1 MNKTAKK
8 VVATILTTVM
18 TVGAATVVSADDL
31 SITLSHQPYSHALP
45 SYIGEEEGIFE
56 ENGLNTE
63 ILWFS
68 SGNTQNEALGA
79 NEWDAGACG
88 TPPAIAAGIAY
99 NAKIVGFSVD
109 DTVSVDYWVRADS
122 DIAAISGEV
131 EGYPD
136 ILGNADTWKGKT
148 ILCPTQTSAHYM
160 LIAICGS
167 DMHFFQNGAIG
178 TRKAPPDFILGH
190 ESAGTVIEV
199 GKDVTT
205 LKVGDRVALE
215 PGVPCGKCQYC
226 KSGKYNLCPDVHF
239 LAAAKP
245 PTNGALRNYFAYPAE
260 WCFKLPD
267 NVSTMEGTM
276 LEPLSVGMHAA
287 GRGGAELGKTA
298 LIIGVGTIGYMTMLA
313 CKAMGVSKIIVSD
326 ALENR
331 LALALQH
338 GADYAINVKN
348 EDAVEKVMEYT
359 DGEGCDIVFET
370 AGSPVTLASTWKYV
384 KTAGVIVNVGNASG
398 EIPFVFGELARKEV
412 DIRSVWR
419 YRNIYPIA
427 IEAVRTGKID
437 LKHIEPAMFPF
448 EKSQEAFEYAFE
460 HRSEV
465 LKTIIQVT
473 E

>member
-160 LIAICGS
+160 LIASSEWLIQKKDIGFRCIGS
-167 DMHFFQNGAIG
+167 CDSN
-178 TRKAPPDFILGH
+178 
-190 ESAGTVIEV
+190 
-199 GKDVTT
+199 T
-205 LKVGDRVALE
+205 LF
-215 PGVPCGKCQYC
+215 
-226 KSGKYNLCPDVHF
+226 H
-239 LAAAKP
+239 
-245 PTNGALRNYFAYPAE
+245 T
-260 WCFKLPD
+260 
-267 NVSTMEGTM
+267 
-276 LEPLSVGMHAA
+276 
-287 GRGGAELGKTA
+287 
-298 LIIGVGTIGYMTMLA
+298 
-313 CKAMGVSKIIVSD
+313 
-326 ALENR
+326 
-331 LALALQH
+331 
-338 GADYAINVKN
+338 
-348 EDAVEKVMEYT
+348 
-359 DGEGCDIVFET
+359 
-370 AGSPVTLASTWKYV
+370 
-384 KTAGVIVNVGNASG
+384 
-398 EIPFVFGELARKEV
+398 
-412 DIRSVWR
+412 
-419 YRNIYPIA
+419 
-427 IEAVRTGKID
+427 TGKLFRKRILKSFQSNQID
-437 LKHIEPAMFPF
+437 VFLSFF
-448 EKSQEAFEYAFE
+448 LTYFFVNAF
-460 HRSEV
+460 
-465 LKTIIQVT
+465 
-473 E
+473 

>member
-160 LIAICGS
+160 LIATLSAMGLTQNDVSIVHMDVPSAYTAFKAGQGDIVALWDS
-167 DMHFFQNGAIG
+167 QSYQAEEEGWVKASSGEASGETMPTVLVASEQAIEENWDAVYAWVKNYYEISGKYKDDIDTQSEYLLQMQLDNGIDTDEELARRFVEDRPLPTLEENVEYFKGEAGNTKADEVVNKIVQFFIDQGTYTDDDM
-178 TRKAPPDFILGH
+178 
-190 ESAGTVIEV
+190 
-199 GKDVTT
+199 TT
-205 LKVGDRVALE
+205 LKE
-215 PGVPCGKCQYC
+215 
-226 KSGKYNLCPDVHF
+226 
-239 LAAAKP
+239 
-245 PTNGALRNYFAYPAE
+245 NGF
-260 WCFKLPD
+260 
-267 NVSTMEGTM
+267 V
-276 LEPLSVGMHAA
+276 
-287 GRGGAELGKTA
+287 
-298 LIIGVGTIGYMTMLA
+298 
-313 CKAMGVSKIIVSD
+313 
-326 ALENR
+326 
-331 LALALQH
+331 
-338 GADYAINVKN
+338 
-348 EDAVEKVMEYT
+348 
-359 DGEGCDIVFET
+359 DGEF
-370 AGSPVTLASTWKYV
+370 
-384 KTAGVIVNVGNASG
+384 
-398 EIPFVFGELARKEV
+398 
-412 DIRSVWR
+412 IRA
-419 YRNIYPIA
+419 IA
-427 IEAVRTGKID
+427 E
-437 LKHIEPAMFPF
+437 
-448 EKSQEAFEYAFE
+448 EKGISME
-460 HRSEV
+460 
-465 LKTIIQVT
+465 
-473 E
+473 

>member
-160 LIAICGS
+160 LIATLSAMGLTQNDVSIVHMDVPSAYTAFKAGQGDIVALWDPQS
-167 DMHFFQNGAIG
+167 YQAEEEGWVKASSGEASGETMPTVLVASEQAIEENWDAVYAWVKNYYEISEKYKDDIDTQSEYLLQMQLDNGIDTDEELARRFVEDRPLPTLEENVEYFKGEAGNTKADEVVNKIVQFFIDQGTYTDDDM
-178 TRKAPPDFILGH
+178 
-190 ESAGTVIEV
+190 
-199 GKDVTT
+199 TT
-205 LKVGDRVALE
+205 LKENGFVDGEFIRAIAE
-215 PGVPCGKCQYC
+215 EKRYFYGVISVNVYC
-226 KSGKYNLCPDVHF
+226 RY
-239 LAAAKP
+239 
-245 PTNGALRNYFAYPAE
+245 
-260 WCFKLPD
+260 
-267 NVSTMEGTM
+267 
-276 LEPLSVGMHAA
+276 
-287 GRGGAELGKTA
+287 
-298 LIIGVGTIGYMTMLA
+298 
-313 CKAMGVSKIIVSD
+313 
-326 ALENR
+326 ENR
-331 LALALQH
+331 NCF
-338 GADYAINVKN
+338 YAGITYKHRKGDWDIN
-348 EDAVEKVMEYT
+348 
-359 DGEGCDIVFET
+359 I
-370 AGSPVTLASTWKYV
+370 
-384 KTAGVIVNVGNASG
+384 
-398 EIPFVFGELARKEV
+398 
-412 DIRSVWR
+412 
-419 YRNIYPIA
+419 
-427 IEAVRTGKID
+427 
-437 LKHIEPAMFPF
+437 
-448 EKSQEAFEYAFE
+448 
-460 HRSEV
+460 
-465 LKTIIQVT
+465 
-473 E
+473 

>member
-160 LIAICGS
+160 LIA
-167 DMHFFQNGAIG
+167 
-178 TRKAPPDFILGH
+178 
-190 ESAGTVIEV
+190 
-199 GKDVTT
+199 T
-205 LKVGDRVALE
+205 L
-215 PGVPCGKCQYC
+215 
-226 KSGKYNLCPDVHF
+226 S
-239 LAAAKP
+239 
-245 PTNGALRNYFAYPAE
+245 
-260 WCFKLPD
+260 
-267 NVSTMEGTM
+267 
-276 LEPLSVGMHAA
+276 
-287 GRGGAELGKTA
+287 
-298 LIIGVGTIGYMTMLA
+298 
-313 CKAMGVSKIIVSD
+313 AMGLTQNDVSIV
-326 ALENR
+326 
-331 LALALQH
+331 H
-338 GADYAINVKN
+338 
-348 EDAVEKVMEYT
+348 ME
-359 DGEGCDIVFET
+359 
-370 AGSPVTLASTWKYV
+370 
-384 KTAGVIVNVGNASG
+384 VNICFRCSW
-398 EIPFVFGELARKEV
+398 ITELTQM
-412 DIRSVWR
+412 
-419 YRNIYPIA
+419 RN
-427 IEAVRTGKID
+427 
-437 LKHIEPAMFPF
+437 
-448 EKSQEAFEYAFE
+448 
-460 HRSEV
+460 
-465 LKTIIQVT
+465 
-473 E
+473 

>member
-160 LIAICGS
+160 LIATLSAMGLTQNDVSIVHMDVPSAYTAFKAGQGDIVALWDPQS
-167 DMHFFQNGAIG
+167 YQAEEEGWVKASSGEASGETMPTVLVASEQAIEENWDAVYAWVKNYYEISGKYKDDIDTQSEYLLQMQLDNGIDTDEELARRFVEDRPLPTLEENVEYFKGEAGNTKADEVVNKIVQFFIDQGTYTDDDM
-178 TRKAPPDFILGH
+178 
-190 ESAGTVIEV
+190 
-199 GKDVTT
+199 TT
-205 LKVGDRVALE
+205 LKENGLGVLE
-215 PGVPCGKCQYC
+215 EVC
-226 KSGKYNLCPDVHF
+226 
-239 LAAAKP
+239 
-245 PTNGALRNYFAYPAE
+245 
-260 WCFKLPD
+260 
-267 NVSTMEGTM
+267 
-276 LEPLSVGMHAA
+276 PLSARMVVNQVSMKMENE
-287 GRGGAELGKTA
+287 RIRK
-298 LIIGVGTIGYMTMLA
+298 LIDDLRKV
-313 CKAMGVSKIIVSD
+313 
-326 ALENR
+326 
-331 LALALQH
+331 LQ
-338 GADYAINVKN
+338 
-348 EDAVEKVMEYT
+348 
-359 DGEGCDIVFET
+359 EGI
-370 AGSPVTLASTWKYV
+370 
-384 KTAGVIVNVGNASG
+384 
-398 EIPFVFGELARKEV
+398 
-412 DIRSVWR
+412 
-419 YRNIYPIA
+419 
-427 IEAVRTGKID
+427 
-437 LKHIEPAMFPF
+437 
-448 EKSQEAFEYAFE
+448 
-460 HRSEV
+460 
-465 LKTIIQVT
+465 
-473 E
+473 

>member
-160 LIAICGS
+160 LIATLSAMGLTQNDVSIVHMDVPSAYTAFKAGQGDIVALWDPQS
-167 DMHFFQNGAIG
+167 YQAEEEGWVKASSGEASGETMPTVLVASEQAIEENWDAVYAWVKNYYEISEKYKDDIDTQSEYLLQMQLDNGIDTDEELARRFVEDRPLPTLEENVEYFKGEAGNTKADEVVNKIVQFFIDQGTYTDDDM
-178 TRKAPPDFILGH
+178 
-190 ESAGTVIEV
+190 
-199 GKDVTT
+199 TT
-205 LKVGDRVALE
+205 LKENGLGVLE
-215 PGVPCGKCQYC
+215 EVC
-226 KSGKYNLCPDVHF
+226 
-239 LAAAKP
+239 
-245 PTNGALRNYFAYPAE
+245 
-260 WCFKLPD
+260 
-267 NVSTMEGTM
+267 
-276 LEPLSVGMHAA
+276 PLSARMV
-287 GRGGAELGKTA
+287 
-298 LIIGVGTIGYMTMLA
+298 VNQ
-313 CKAMGVSKIIVSD
+313 VSMKMEDERIRKIIS
-326 ALENR
+326 
-331 LALALQH
+331 
-338 GADYAINVKN
+338 
-348 EDAVEKVMEYT
+348 
-359 DGEGCDIVFET
+359 
-370 AGSPVTLASTWKYV
+370 
-384 KTAGVIVNVGNASG
+384 
-398 EIPFVFGELARKEV
+398 
-412 DIRSVWR
+412 
-419 YRNIYPIA
+419 
-427 IEAVRTGKID
+427 D
-437 LKHIEPAMFPF
+437 LK
-448 EKSQEAFEYAFE
+448 EKI
-460 HRSEV
+460 
-465 LKTIIQVT
+465 K
-473 E
+473 

>member
-160 LIAICGS
+160 LIATLSAMGLTQNDVSIVHMDVPSAYTAFKAGQGDIVALWDPQS
-167 DMHFFQNGAIG
+167 YQAEEEGWVKASSGEASGETMPTVLVASEQAIEENWDAVYAWVKNYYEISEKYKDDIDTQSEYLLQMQLDNGIDTDEELARRFVEDRPLPTLEENVEYFKGEAGNTKADEVVNKIVQFFIDQGTYTDDDM
-178 TRKAPPDFILGH
+178 
-190 ESAGTVIEV
+190 
-199 GKDVTT
+199 TT
-205 LKVGDRVALE
+205 LKENGFVDGEFIRAIAEEKVIS
-215 PGVPCGKCQYC
+215 VNVYC
-226 KSGKYNLCPDVHF
+226 RY
-239 LAAAKP
+239 
-245 PTNGALRNYFAYPAE
+245 
-260 WCFKLPD
+260 
-267 NVSTMEGTM
+267 
-276 LEPLSVGMHAA
+276 
-287 GRGGAELGKTA
+287 
-298 LIIGVGTIGYMTMLA
+298 
-313 CKAMGVSKIIVSD
+313 
-326 ALENR
+326 ENR
-331 LALALQH
+331 NCF
-338 GADYAINVKN
+338 YAGITYKHRKGDWDIN
-348 EDAVEKVMEYT
+348 
-359 DGEGCDIVFET
+359 I
-370 AGSPVTLASTWKYV
+370 
-384 KTAGVIVNVGNASG
+384 
-398 EIPFVFGELARKEV
+398 
-412 DIRSVWR
+412 
-419 YRNIYPIA
+419 
-427 IEAVRTGKID
+427 
-437 LKHIEPAMFPF
+437 
-448 EKSQEAFEYAFE
+448 
-460 HRSEV
+460 
-465 LKTIIQVT
+465 
-473 E
+473 

>member
-160 LIAICGS
+160 LIATLSAMGLTQNDVSIVHMDVPSAYTAFKAGQGDIVALWDPQS
-167 DMHFFQNGAIG
+167 YQAEEEGWVKASSGEASGETMPTVLVASEQAIEENWDAVYAWVKNYYEISEKYKDDIDTQSEYLLQMQLDNGIDTDEELARRFVEDRPLPTLEENVEYFKGEAGNTKADEVVNKIVQFFIDQGTYTDDDM
-178 TRKAPPDFILGH
+178 
-190 ESAGTVIEV
+190 
-199 GKDVTT
+199 TT
-205 LKVGDRVALE
+205 LKDTNNHDFYERDVLTVKDVRICKNAWNGAGVTIL
-215 PGVPCGKCQYC
+215 PGV
-226 KSGKYNLCPDVHF
+226 
-239 LAAAKP
+239 
-245 PTNGALRNYFAYPAE
+245 
-260 WCFKLPD
+260 
-267 NVSTMEGTM
+267 
-276 LEPLSVGMHAA
+276 
-287 GRGGAELGKTA
+287 
-298 LIIGVGTIGYMTMLA
+298 TIGENA
-313 CKAMGVSKIIVSD
+313 IV
-326 ALENR
+326 
-331 LALALQH
+331 
-338 GADYAINVKN
+338 GAASVATKDVAPNTVVAGN
-348 EDAVEKVMEYT
+348 PAKVIREL
-359 DGEGCDIVFET
+359 DGERF
-370 AGSPVTLASTWKYV
+370 
-384 KTAGVIVNVGNASG
+384 
-398 EIPFVFGELARKEV
+398 KE
-412 DIRSVWR
+412 
-419 YRNIYPIA
+419 
-427 IEAVRTGKID
+427 E
-437 LKHIEPAMFPF
+437 
-448 EKSQEAFEYAFE
+448 
-460 HRSEV
+460 
-465 LKTIIQVT
+465 
-473 E
+473 

>member
-160 LIAICGS
+160 LIATLSAMGLTQNDVSIVHMDVPSAYTAFKAGQGDIVALWDPQS
-167 DMHFFQNGAIG
+167 YQAEEEGWVKASSGEASGETMPTVLVASEQAIEENRDAVYAWVKNYYEISEKYKDDIDTQSEYLLQMQLDNGIDTDEELARRFVEDRPLPTLEENVEYFKGEAGNTKADEVVNKIVQFFIDQGTYTDDDM
-178 TRKAPPDFILGH
+178 
-190 ESAGTVIEV
+190 
-199 GKDVTT
+199 TT
-205 LKVGDRVALE
+205 LKE
-215 PGVPCGKCQYC
+215 
-226 KSGKYNLCPDVHF
+226 
-239 LAAAKP
+239 
-245 PTNGALRNYFAYPAE
+245 NGF
-260 WCFKLPD
+260 
-267 NVSTMEGTM
+267 V
-276 LEPLSVGMHAA
+276 
-287 GRGGAELGKTA
+287 
-298 LIIGVGTIGYMTMLA
+298 
-313 CKAMGVSKIIVSD
+313 
-326 ALENR
+326 
-331 LALALQH
+331 
-338 GADYAINVKN
+338 
-348 EDAVEKVMEYT
+348 
-359 DGEGCDIVFET
+359 DGEF
-370 AGSPVTLASTWKYV
+370 
-384 KTAGVIVNVGNASG
+384 
-398 EIPFVFGELARKEV
+398 
-412 DIRSVWR
+412 IRA
-419 YRNIYPIA
+419 IA
-427 IEAVRTGKID
+427 E
-437 LKHIEPAMFPF
+437 
-448 EKSQEAFEYAFE
+448 EKGISME
-460 HRSEV
+460 
-465 LKTIIQVT
+465 
-473 E
+473 